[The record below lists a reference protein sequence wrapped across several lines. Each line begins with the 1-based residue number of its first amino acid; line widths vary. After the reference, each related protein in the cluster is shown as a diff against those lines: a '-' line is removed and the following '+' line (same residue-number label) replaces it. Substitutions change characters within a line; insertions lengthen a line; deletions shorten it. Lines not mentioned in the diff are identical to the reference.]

1 MTTPANNNIDVSFPT
16 FVRLNVQTTGLT
28 DEEKKKKA
36 VTISETLTANDVNV
50 TRDLVSDTAK
60 L

>member
-16 FVRLNVQTTGLT
+16 FVRLNVQTIGLT

-36 VTISETLTANDVNV
+36 VTISETL
-50 TRDLVSDTAK
+50 K
-60 L
+60 PMM